1 MKSPK
6 DYKSSGVDIKVEEKS
21 ISALVSVIKETLHFR
36 KGKIGCTIG
45 DIGSFS
51 GLIEFE
57 DYALSLAT
65 DGVGSKVLVAQKLKK
80 YDTVGIDVIAMNVN
94 DIICNGSMPIAF
106 VDYIALE
113 KTSESMLEEI
123 AKGLLE
129 GAKQSEMPIIGGE
142 TATLPDIIKGD
153 GNGFD
158 LAGTCLG
165 AVKKDKIISGKE
177 IIPGDIVIGIA
188 SSGIHSNGLTLA
200 RKVLKQEY
208 YPELLIP
215 TRIYVKQI
223 LDLIESVKVKGMIH
237 ITGGG
242 LLNLKRLKKGIG
254 FDLELPDP
262 PLIFKKIMETGVE
275 IDEMYRTF
283 NMGTGFIV
291 VIGREDKDLV
301 LDKLNRYYPSYILGK
316 VTEDNKIKAK
326 VKGLKKSFELKL

>member
-1 MKSPK
+1 MAIPK

-21 ISALVSVIKETLHFR
+21 ISALVSIIKETLKFR
-36 KGKIGCTIG
+36 KGEIGAAIG

-51 GLIEFE
+51 GLIEFGN
-57 DYALSLAT
+57 YALSLAT

-94 DIICNGSMPIAF
+94 DVICNGGTPIAF

-113 KTSESMLEEI
+113 KTSEYMLGEI

-129 GAKQSEMPIIGGE
+129 GAKQSNMPIVGGE

-153 GNGFD
+153 GEGFD

-165 AVKKDKIISGKE
+165 VVEKDKIISGK
-177 IIPGDIVIGIA
+177 DIKPEDVVIGIA

-200 RKVLKQEY
+200 RKVLGVED

-223 LDLIESVKVKGMIH
+223 LELTQKVKVKGMAH
-237 ITGGG
+237 ITGSG
-242 LLNLKRLKKGIG
+242 LLNLKRLKKGMG
-254 FDLELPDP
+254 FELELPEP
-262 PLIFKKIMETGVE
+262 PMIFKKMMAAGVE
-275 IDEMYRTF
+275 IEEMYKTF
-283 NMGTGFIV
+283 NMGTGFMVIV
-291 VIGREDKDLV
+291 AKEDKDKALSI
-301 LDKLNRYYPSYILGK
+301 LNKYYPSYVIGK
-316 VTEDNKIKAK
+316 VISEDVIRTHI
-326 VKGLKKSFELKL
+326 KGLDKRFTL

>member
-1 MKSPK
+1 MPSPK
-6 DYKSSGVDIKVEEKS
+6 DYKSSGVDIEVEEKS
-21 ISALVSVIKETLHFR
+21 INALVSIIKETLHFR
-36 KGKIGCTIG
+36 KGKIGSAIG
-45 DIGSFS
+45 EIGSFS
-51 GLIEFE
+51 GFIEFG

-94 DIICNGSMPIAF
+94 DIICSGSTPIAF

-113 KTSESMLEEI
+113 KTSELMLEEI

-129 GAKQSEMPIIGGE
+129 GAKQSAMPIVGGE

-153 GNGFD
+153 GDGFD

-165 AVKKDKIISGKE
+165 AVKKNKIISGKE
-177 IIPGDIVIGIA
+177 IVPGDVLIGIA

-200 RKVLKQEY
+200 RKVLKEEDY
-208 YPELLIP
+208 SELLIP

-223 LDLIESVKVKGMIH
+223 LELVENIKVKGMVH

-242 LLNLKRLKKGIG
+242 LLNLKRLKKDIG
-254 FDLELPDP
+254 FDLELPEP
-262 PLIFKKIMETGVE
+262 PLIFKKIMDTGIQ

-283 NMGTGFIV
+283 NMGTGFMV
-291 VIGREDKDLV
+291 VIEQEDKDEALNI
-301 LDKLNRYYPSYILGK
+301 LNRHYPSYPVGE
-316 VTEDNKIKAK
+316 VTKGSKIRAK
-326 VKGLKKSFELKL
+326 VRGLNKSFELC

>member
-1 MKSPK
+1 MTIPK

-21 ISALVSVIKETLHFR
+21 IGALVSVIKETLNFR
-36 KGKIGCTIG
+36 KGQIGATIG

-51 GLIEFE
+51 GFIEFG

-94 DIICNGSMPIAF
+94 DVICNGATPIAF

-113 KTSESMLEEI
+113 RTSEHILEEI

-129 GAKQSEMPIIGGE
+129 GAKQANMPIIGGE

-153 GNGFD
+153 GEGFD

-165 AVKKDKIISGKE
+165 VVEKDKIISGQDIKS
-177 IIPGDIVIGIA
+177 GDILIGIA

-200 RKVLKQEY
+200 RKVLGEED

-223 LDLIESVKVKGMIH
+223 LELIENVKVKGMAH
-237 ITGGG
+237 ITGSG
-242 LLNLKRLKKGIG
+242 LLNLKRLKKGMG
-254 FDLELPDP
+254 FELELPEP
-262 PLIFKKIMETGVE
+262 PTIFKKIMATGVE
-275 IDEMYRTF
+275 IEEMYKTF
-283 NMGTGFIV
+283 NMGTGFMVIV
-291 VIGREDKDLV
+291 SKEEKDKALQILNKHYNSYAIGNVIDQDKIRV
-301 LDKLNRYYPSYILGK
+301 HINGLDK
-316 VTEDNKIKAK
+316 
-326 VKGLKKSFELKL
+326 SFTI